1 MEYGA
6 IAFGL
11 ISGIGGL
18 IYTILNFRSLSAAR
32 RDTAQA
38 IDLPND
44 GGSAHT
50 NELWDVV
57 ARLDDIAV
65 QTNTLALNAAIEA
78 AGDSEGGR
86 GFAII
91 AEEVRRLSQRNSA
104 VIGDLKVMLDAIAKT
119 GERYGGRSTSFEAQ
133 EVKRRPVP

>member
-1 MEYGA
+1 MEYVA

-11 ISGIGGL
+11 ITGIGGL
-18 IYTILNFRSLSAAR
+18 IYTVLNFRSLSAAR
-32 RDTAQA
+32 RCTAQA

-44 GGSAHT
+44 GVNTHT
-50 NELWDVV
+50 NELWDVL
-57 ARLDDIAV
+57 ARLDDIAI

-86 GFAII
+86 GFVLV

-104 VIGDLKVMLDAIAKT
+104 AIGDLKVMLGAIAKT
-119 GERYGGRSTSFEAQ
+119 GERDGGRSTSF
-133 EVKRRPVP
+133 VPSVHKN